1 MKVSRRWTLFGS
13 VRSQILIL
21 LLVFI
26 ITPTTIISVFT
37 INKFT
42 AMIEQNGMDMM
53 ETALEH
59 SKENTQNFMDGAAD
73 AALMIMTNTAIIDP
87 ILKSETQ
94 GTVQQRIGVANL
106 LEKYL
111 YELKIHG
118 IKAKEIAVMN
128 TAGEKIYSGANT
140 FVVHTMADS
149 NWHEHVDKLEGKPY
163 WGSFN
168 NNGKYIYVAR
178 KIKQYIKSEKRFE
191 ELGVVLISF
200 DEREFASINSSVNL
214 ANSSEILIGDAE
226 GFMISGTESSLVG
239 KALAPGILPLY
250 KGNRELDLS
259 AIYGHDN
266 ANRLTVY
273 DVIPNS
279 DWSLIVSSPVEELL
293 QTQRKIQNIIR
304 LSTGL
309 CVIGAFIL
317 AALIAHR
324 MTLPLKR
331 LSKDVKQRIKNGDFS
346 FWPMQEPSRQDE
358 IAGLGQGFYRLVA
371 DLNETKNKMH
381 KAEIIKR
388 EAELDA
394 MKSKIKPHFLYN
406 SLESVRMLAVINKD
420 PSTADMIKS
429 LGHLFR
435 YIITDQK
442 NNTTLADELEYLLSY
457 IKLQKI
463 RYEDRLEI
471 EIDIPEHLMNVKI
484 QKLVLQP
491 LVENSIEHGINHRR
505 GAKLI
510 RVSAAEF
517 EHGVLIHVWDDGAG
531 IDPEQLISIR
541 DNLDDA
547 NSDIDHI
554 GLRNV
559 HRRLR
564 LHFGE
569 PYGLTIESVQG
580 SYTSVFIRIPNDR
593 GNH

>member
-1 MKVSRRWTLFGS
+1 MLKRWHLLGS

-53 ETALEH
+53 ETALMH
-59 SKENTQNFMDGAAD
+59 SMENTQNFMDGAAD
-73 AALMIMTNTAIIDP
+73 AALVIMTNTAITDP
-87 ILKSETQ
+87 ILKSDKQ
-94 GTVQQRIGVANL
+94 GTVQQRIGVSKL

-118 IKAKEIAVMN
+118 IRAKEIAVIN
-128 TAGEKIYSGANT
+128 TSNEKIYSGANT
-140 FVVHTMADS
+140 FVLQSMSVT
-149 NWHEHVDKLEGKPY
+149 NWHEQVTKLEGKPY

-178 KIKQYIKSEKRFE
+178 QVKHYIKSEKRFE
-191 ELGVVLISF
+191 ELGVVLMSF

-214 ANSSEILIGDAE
+214 VNRSEILIGNAN
-226 GFMISGTESSLVG
+226 GLMISGTEASQVG
-239 KALAPGILPLY
+239 KSLAPGILPLQ

-259 AIYGHDN
+259 TLYPSGM
-266 ANRLTVY
+266 ANRLMVY
-273 DVIPNS
+273 DAIPNS
-279 DWSLIVSSPVEELL
+279 DWSLIVSAPIEELL
-293 QTQRKIQNIIR
+293 QMQHKIKNMIMI
-304 LSTGL
+304 STGL

-317 AALIAHR
+317 AALLAHR
-324 MTLPLKR
+324 MTQPLKR
-331 LSKDVKQRIKNGDFS
+331 LSKDVKQRIKNGDFA
-346 FWPMQEPSRQDE
+346 FWPMQEPSWQDE

-381 KAEIIKR
+381 KVEIIKR

-435 YIITDQK
+435 YIMTDQK
-442 NNTTLADELEYLLSY
+442 NNTTLADELEYLHSY

-463 RYEDRLEI
+463 RYEDRLEV
-471 EIDIPEHLMNVKI
+471 EIDIPDHLMNVKL

-491 LVENSIEHGINHRR
+491 LVENSIEHGINYKR
-505 GAKLI
+505 GGKLI
-510 RVSAAEF
+510 RVSATEV
-517 EHGVLIHVWDDGAG
+517 EDDVLIQVWDEGAG
-531 IDPEQLISIR
+531 IDPDKLISLQ

-564 LHFGE
+564 LYFGE
-569 PYGLTIESVQG
+569 PYGLTLESVRD
-580 SYTSVFIRIPNDR
+580 SYTNVFIRIPKDR
-593 GNH
+593 ANR